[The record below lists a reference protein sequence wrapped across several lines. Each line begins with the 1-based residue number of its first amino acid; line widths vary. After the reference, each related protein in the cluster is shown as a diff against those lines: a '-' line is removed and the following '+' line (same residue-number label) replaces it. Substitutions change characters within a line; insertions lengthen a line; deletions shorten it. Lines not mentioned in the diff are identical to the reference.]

1 MSGNQSMQ
9 RQRSASPRFFS
20 PRGRLVAFLSAALVV
35 PSLVAGALAQSA
47 DAAKPPAAAQKAA
60 PKRPPVPVKV
70 TTLATRSIPTAL
82 DVVGTA
88 QAIASIPVKTR
99 VDSQIEWV
107 GVAEGD
113 RVKADQPLFRLDSRA
128 IQAQI
133 AQARAVLARDQAQ
146 LSLLASDVERTEQ
159 LVATRTKSPRDLESA
174 KSLLAAQEA
183 TISADRASLDNLLV
197 QATYYEIRSP
207 IDGRVGSMPLKPGSS
222 IRAADST
229 LLATINQL
237 DPIYVSFAV
246 PQSAVVAL
254 RTAMKAGDVPVG
266 VQQPG
271 NQPKLSGKVSF
282 IENTLDVGSG
292 TLGVKATVV
301 NRSEQLLPGEFVQV
315 RVVLS
320 TEAEALAVPE
330 GAVQLGQAGTFV
342 YVVGRDDTA
351 EVRRITV
358 DRTIDGSSVVSKGLA
373 VGDRVVIE
381 GQLRLYPG
389 APLELDKTAER
400 TPVPAAAATPKSGS

>member
-1 MSGNQSMQ
+1 MP
-9 RQRSASPRFFS
+9 RQPSASPRS
-20 PRGRLVAFLSAALVV
+20 LSHRTRLAACLAAALIVPALVADGAA
-35 PSLVAGALAQSA
+35 AQSA
-47 DAAKPPAAAQKAA
+47 DTAKPASAQKAA
-60 PKRPPVPVKV
+60 PKRPPVPVKA
-70 TTLATRSIPTAL
+70 TTLATRSIPTVL

-113 RVKADQPLFRLDSRA
+113 RVKAGQPLFRLDSRA

-146 LSLLASDVERTEQ
+146 LALVASDLERTEQ
-159 LVATRTKSPRDLESA
+159 LVATKTKSTRDLESA
-174 KSLLAAQEA
+174 KTLVAAQEA
-183 TISADRASLDNLLV
+183 TIAADRAALDNLMV
-197 QATYYEIRSP
+197 QATYTEITSP

-246 PQSAVVAL
+246 PQSSIAAL
-254 RTAMKAGDVPVG
+254 RAAMKAGPVPVS

-271 NQPKLSGKVSF
+271 NQPKLSGRVSF
-282 IENTLDVGSG
+282 IENTLDVASG
-292 TLGVKATVV
+292 TLGVKATIV
-301 NRSEQLLPGEFVQV
+301 NTGEQLLPGEFVQV
-315 RVVLS
+315 RVELS
-320 TEAEALAVPE
+320 SQPQALAVPE
-330 GAVQLGQAGTFV
+330 SAVQLGQAGPFV
-342 YVVGRDDTA
+342 YVVGADETA
-351 EVRRITV
+351 EVRRIGI
-358 DRTIDGSSVVSKGLA
+358 DRTIDGSSVVTKGLA
-373 VGDRVVIE
+373 AGDRVIVE

-389 APLELDKTAER
+389 APLDIGKTAE
-400 TPVPAAAATPKSGS
+400 TDQPTAPAVTPKSGS

>member
-1 MSGNQSMQ
+1 MP
-9 RQRSASPRFFS
+9 RQPSASPRS
-20 PRGRLVAFLSAALVV
+20 TSHRTRLAAYLAMALVV
-35 PSLVAGALAQSA
+35 PAIVAAGAFAPPSE
-47 DAAKPPAAAQKAA
+47 AAEPAAQKAA
-60 PKRPPVPVKV
+60 PKRPPVPVKA
-70 TTLATRSIPTAL
+70 TTLATRTIPTVL

-113 RVKADQPLFRLDSRA
+113 RVRAGQPLFRLDSRA

-146 LSLLASDVERTEQ
+146 LALVASDLERTEQ
-159 LVATRTKSPRDLESA
+159 LVSTKTKSTRDLESA
-174 KSLLAAQEA
+174 KTLVAAQEA
-183 TISADRASLDNLLV
+183 TIAADRAALDNLTI
-197 QATYYEIRSP
+197 QATYTEITSP

-246 PQSAVVAL
+246 PQSSIAAL
-254 RTAMKAGDVPVG
+254 RAAMKAGPVAVT

-271 NQPKLSGKVSF
+271 DQPRLSGKVSF

-292 TLGVKATVV
+292 TLGVKATIA
-301 NRSEQLLPGEFVQV
+301 NTGEQLLPGEFVQV
-315 RVVLS
+315 RVELS
-320 TEAEALAVPE
+320 SQPQALAVPE
-330 GAVQLGQAGTFV
+330 SAVQLGQAGPFV
-342 YVVGRDDTA
+342 YVVGPGETA
-351 EVRRITV
+351 EVRRIGI
-358 DRTIDGSSVVSKGLA
+358 DRTIDGSSVVTKGLA
-373 VGDRVVIE
+373 AGDRVITE

-389 APLELDKTAER
+389 APLDIGKTAESEQ
-400 TPVPAAAATPKSGS
+400 PAAPAITPKSGS